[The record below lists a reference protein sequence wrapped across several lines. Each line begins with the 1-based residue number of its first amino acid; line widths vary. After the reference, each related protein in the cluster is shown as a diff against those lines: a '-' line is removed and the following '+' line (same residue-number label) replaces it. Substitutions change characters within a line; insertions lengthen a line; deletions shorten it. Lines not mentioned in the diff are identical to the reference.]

1 MKTKENLIEKYSN
14 LIELQNNISDA
25 HNDYAQ
31 WMETIQSAGPGPC
44 PDDYNEAKKKYGEL
58 IAELI
63 AELSSVHIPEGHSAA
78 TLLDDIMDSR
88 DHFVSKIE
96 DMEPLPD
103 PDCIIWDM
111 QTTDSFDLISL
122 PDDCEELY
130 SETIRWPVNFST
142 SISRNLL
149 ASLITRETVDSNH
162 EFDLMPP
169 SFVRAKISHV
179 HEGETKKHPT
189 NDKLNTRTITLQV
202 VITCENTTQTTT
214 TKTTALTT
222 SPTCASPEKASSA
235 QNAESLTGQKSVQ
248 SSASS
253 TTS

>member
-1 MKTKENLIEKYSN
+1 MKTREKIIEKYNDLIN
-14 LIELQNNISDA
+14 LQKDISDA

-31 WMETIQSAGPGPC
+31 WMETILSAGPGPC
-44 PDDYNEAKKKYGEL
+44 PDDYNEAKKEYGKL

-63 AELSSVHIPEGHSAA
+63 EELSQVNIPEEHMAN
-78 TLLDDIMDSR
+78 TLLDDIKDSR
-88 DHFVSKIE
+88 DHFVSQIE

-111 QTTDSFDLISL
+111 QGTDCFDLRAL
-122 PDDCEELY
+122 PDDCEALY
-130 SETIRWPVNFST
+130 SERIRWPVDFST

-149 ASLITRETVDSNH
+149 ASLITRETVESHH

-179 HEGETKKHPT
+179 HEGQTKEHPT
-189 NDKLNTRTITLQV
+189 NDKLNTTTITLQV
-202 VITCENTTQTTT
+202 EITCENTTQTTT

-222 SPTCASPEKASSA
+222 SPTCASPEKDSVA
-235 QNAESLTGQKSVQ
+235 QNADASSGEKSKQ
-248 SSASS
+248 SSATS
-253 TTS
+253 TMS